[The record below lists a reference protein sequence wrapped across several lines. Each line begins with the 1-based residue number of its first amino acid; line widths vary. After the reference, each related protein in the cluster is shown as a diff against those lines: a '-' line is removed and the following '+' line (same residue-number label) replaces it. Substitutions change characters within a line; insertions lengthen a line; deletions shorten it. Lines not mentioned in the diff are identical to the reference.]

1 MWSGWCK
8 AAMSRRSRAREVV
21 LQVLYQDDL
30 NPDSL
35 HSVTDDFL
43 TSRLLGDAELI
54 AFARSLLAGVRSR
67 RASLDTV
74 LEEHTE
80 NWQLSRMAATDRNVL
95 RLAAFEILHA
105 DTPGPVV
112 IDEAVELARR
122 FGTRQ
127 SSQFVNGVLDRVL
140 RESQK

>member
-1 MWSGWCK
+1 
-8 AAMSRRSRAREVV
+8 MSRRSRAREVV
-21 LQVLYQDDL
+21 LQVLYQEDL
-30 NPDSL
+30 NPDAL
-35 HSVTDDFL
+35 QSVTDDFL
-43 TSRLLGDAELI
+43 TSRLRGDAELI
-54 AFARSLLAGVRSR
+54 AFARSLLAGVRSQA
-67 RASLDTV
+67 ASLDTL

-127 SSQFVNGVLDRVL
+127 SSRFVNGVLDRVL
-140 RESQK
+140 RESLK